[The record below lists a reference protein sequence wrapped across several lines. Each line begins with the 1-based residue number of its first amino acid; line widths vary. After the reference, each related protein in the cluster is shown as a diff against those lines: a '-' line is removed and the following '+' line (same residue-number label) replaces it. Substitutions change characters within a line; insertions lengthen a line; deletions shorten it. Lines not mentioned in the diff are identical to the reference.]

1 MSIFCPTLEQPR
13 YTLRQQQAARDLPRA
28 AAAAAPATEAAAY
41 HTGWIALTPG
51 VVRAR
56 LRGQLRERGRAGS
69 VLAPCPMRTLFL
81 TGKRRMLLKMRRIRM
96 RTRRVNVPPLPP
108 PTMHCIVSSEAQAS
122 RPEAAASSSSS
133 EGRVCYSSCSEAEWE
148 QDEGNDDDEDAAAS
162 HDTSASMAIAMD
174 TPSCSPK
181 GTSSTTIIRQELTP
195 QNILAIAQIAQ
206 LNWQQQQQQQQQQ
219 QGR

>member
-122 RPEAAASSSSS
+122 RPEAAA
-133 EGRVCYSSCSEAEWE
+133 
-148 QDEGNDDDEDAAAS
+148 AAAARGECA
-162 HDTSASMAIAMD
+162 TSVAVKLNGNKMKEMMMTRMLLHHT
-174 TPSCSPK
+174 TPLPAWQLQW
-181 GTSSTTIIRQELTP
+181 TLHHAP
-195 QNILAIAQIAQ
+195 QRAPHPPLLSAKN
-206 LNWQQQQQQQQQQ
+206 
-219 QGR
+219 